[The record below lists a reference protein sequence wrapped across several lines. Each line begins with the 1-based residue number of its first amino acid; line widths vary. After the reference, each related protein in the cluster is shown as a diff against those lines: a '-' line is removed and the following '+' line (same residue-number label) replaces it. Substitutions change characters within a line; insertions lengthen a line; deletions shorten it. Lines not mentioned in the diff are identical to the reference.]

1 MARTEI
7 ESRESEPIIQL
18 SRKEIQA
25 IALDQ
30 FGRPLTEDELE
41 ALEDLSPIGLH
52 DWISLAIE
60 AAQVEPS
67 PD

>member
-1 MARTEI
+1 MARAET
-7 ESRESEPIIQL
+7 SGGESETIIQL

-52 DWISLAIE
+52 DWIGLAIE

>member
-1 MARTEI
+1 MAKAEI
-7 ESRESEPIIQL
+7 EARESEIIIQL

-30 FGRPLTEDELE
+30 FGRPLSEDELE
-41 ALEDLSPIGLH
+41 ALDDLSPIGLH
-52 DWISLAIE
+52 DWIGLAIE
-60 AAQVEPS
+60 AAKVEPS